1 MLFALAAILG
11 LIALYIWYIYND
23 LVSTRMKTGEAWSQI
38 DVQLKRRTDLIP
50 NLVESVKG
58 YTKHEKK
65 LLENITRA
73 RSALLSA
80 SGPKEKAVAD
90 SQLSAVLK
98 SLFAVAENY
107 PNLKASDNFLQLQKE
122 LSDTED
128 KVSYSRQHYNTMV
141 MEYNTK
147 LQMFPN
153 SLMAKQFNFKDKEF
167 YEASETDRKK
177 VEVKFEE

>member
-23 LVSTRMKTGEAWSQI
+23 LVSSKMRVGEAWSQI
-38 DVQLKRRTDLIP
+38 DVQLKRRANLIP
-50 NLVESVKG
+50 NLVETVKG

-80 SGPKEKAVAD
+80 SSPKEKAQAD
-90 SQLSAVLK
+90 NQLSGVLK

-107 PNLKASDNFLQLQKE
+107 PNLKANENFLQLQKE
-122 LSDTED
+122 LADTED
-128 KVSYSRQHYNTMV
+128 KVSFSRQHHNTMV

-153 SLMAKQFNFKDKEF
+153 ALIAGKFNFRDKEY
-167 YEASETDRKK
+167 YEAKKEDRKK
-177 VEVKFEE
+177 VEVKFGE